1 MHDIIF
7 LFYKLKSNAFQSHST
22 NFILGQELETLER
35 STDQVPNNLLPKSM
49 NKYYTYIFE
58 SSVIIIEL
66 EMTIIKSMIDI
77 SNQNS
82 EV

>member
-1 MHDIIF
+1 MPFKATKQI
-7 LFYKLKSNAFQSHST
+7 LFWD
-22 NFILGQELETLER
+22 R
-35 STDQVPNNLLPKSM
+35 SWKHWRDQMPNNLLPKSM
-49 NKYYTYIFE
+49 NKYFTYIFE